1 MRAAVVYYSLEGN
14 TRAAAERLA
23 KRLGAKLVEV
33 KTTKAYPTKGL
44 RKFLVGG
51 KDSMAG
57 PTPPIEP
64 VDLDPSAYDLVVLA
78 LPMWAGKAAAPMN
91 TFIQGRDFG
100 GTKVALVVSSASGNA
115 DSCVADIAKKLG
127 RDVGSLAALSLTD
140 PKRMAPD
147 ELASDL
153 DHFAARLQSSAGGAF

>member
-1 MRAAVVYYSLEGN
+1 MRSAVVFYSLEGN
-14 TRAAAERLA
+14 TRAAASGLA
-23 KRLGAKLVEV
+23 ERLGADLVEV
-33 KTTKAYPTKGL
+33 RPTKAYPTKGL
-44 RKFLVGG
+44 AKFFHGG
-51 KDSMAG
+51 KDSTFG
-57 PTPPIEP
+57 RTPQIEP